1 MIRREDDLYARTTL
15 PTDYDDLGNV
25 SFEQAKFMPIIST
38 LDSEYFRNIDLRAD
52 QDNYFEIV
60 ANVLYSDNG
69 NIST

>member
-1 MIRREDDLYARTTL
+1 MIKREDDLYARTTL

-38 LDSEYFRNIDLRAD
+38 VDSEYFNNIDLRAD

-60 ANVLYSDNG
+60 ANVLYNDNG